1 MKLLIYELNK
11 LINKKIF
18 YLFLMLCLVI
28 NGFLFYSTQNTEE
41 NRTRLEHSEEYIS
54 MIDKYAK
61 LSVNDAKK
69 SIDNEILAYSI
80 ASSMNELSQLE
91 DQAEIEELSK
101 ELQEYKTSTPAAYQ
115 QALKISIANSEETH
129 GYQLAYR
136 LQNQIDYV
144 LSYPEFISGMWERAD
159 NQAKLSGFNDKNSFS
174 YKNLYKTAD
183 DYEHLKNTRLS
194 LVNNESVTA
203 ATQFGITDIFIIA
216 ITFLICIYLFNYER
230 EQSLYPLVKCTLKG
244 RLNTIAAKLGALF
257 VTVIVTVLLFEASD
271 FLMGNLIYGNTDLS
285 ASIQSVSEFRNCT
298 FALNILQ
305 FELLFILFKIIV
317 AIITAAFI
325 AFVFINFS
333 SPFLMYT
340 VGVGVL
346 AIEYLLYAFV
356 DASSALNLLKYINIF
371 YLFDGGEFIGRYL
384 NLDLFSNAVTAN
396 SFVTIFFVILCIA
409 LIIVTSVQF
418 CLKVQQ
424 KKASALS
431 KWLEKIKS
439 RFYKIKG
446 STSLFIGESF
456 KFLVQNKMA
465 FLLILLALYAIY
477 SSIGVVRYPYADPS
491 DYQYKSYMD
500 YLSGDITPEKEKYI
514 KDEREYLD
522 ELETKIEEISVDK
535 KLSAN
540 AKQAMIRSVQ
550 NTIDGKQEAYER
562 VREQYNRLKELKKQG
577 VEARFID
584 ENVYSVFVSSDVRE
598 WNNFIMFCLLIIVV
612 IPCIFTVEYKNKMIN
627 LIRPTPKGKL
637 RLFWNKILIAFI
649 TSMFIFTVICLP
661 YIIRFIYTYGT
672 DSFKTALVCLYTT
685 TPNHTLSV
693 IDAFVLN
700 QMIYLVLALSVMCIT
715 IAFSIATKNNL
726 YVMIICSV
734 MLLAPGLACYSVEA
748 VRIGYMTTHNNIL
761 ALVLTVII
769 SMIVM
774 TISLFLS
781 EKKFTNSLIR
791 RKYAYS

>member
-1 MKLLIYELNK
+1 MKLLIYELDK
-11 LINKKIF
+11 LVNKKIF
-18 YLFLMLCLVI
+18 YLFLVLCLLI
-28 NGFLFYSTQNTEE
+28 NGFLFYSAQNTEE
-41 NRTRLEHSEEYIS
+41 YRTRIEHSSEYVS
-54 MIDKYAK
+54 MVDEYAK
-61 LSVNDAKK
+61 LSIKDAKK
-69 SIDNEILAYSI
+69 SIENEILAYSI

-115 QALKISIANSEETH
+115 QALKISKLSFEETY
-129 GYQLAYR
+129 GYQLTYR

-144 LSYPEFISGMWERAD
+144 SSYPEFIGEMRERTD
-159 NQAKLSGFNDKNSFS
+159 SQSKLSGFSDKNSFS

-203 ATQFGITDIFIIA
+203 ATQFGTTDIFIIA
-216 ITFLICIYLFNYER
+216 IIFLICIYLFNYER
-230 EQSLYPLVKCTLKG
+230 DQSLYSLVKCTLKG
-244 RLNTIAAKLGALF
+244 RLNTISAKLGALF
-257 VTVIVTVLLFEASD
+257 ITVITIVLLFVGSD
-271 FLMGNLIYGNTDLS
+271 FLISNLIYGNTDLS

-305 FELLFILFKIIV
+305 FELLFILFKIIA
-317 AIITAAFI
+317 AIFTSAFI
-325 AFVFINFS
+325 AFVFISFS
-333 SPFLMYT
+333 SPLLMYT
-340 VGVGVL
+340 IGVGVL

-356 DASSALNLLKYINIF
+356 GASSALNLLKYINIF

-396 SFVTIFFVILCIA
+396 SFVTIFFVIVCAA
-409 LIIVTSVQF
+409 LIIATSVQF

-431 KWLEKIKS
+431 KWFEMIKS

-465 FLLILLALYAIY
+465 FLLIMLAVYAIY

-500 YLSGDITPEKEKYI
+500 YLAGDMTLEKEKYI

-522 ELETKIEEISVDK
+522 ELETKIEKISVDK
-535 KLSAN
+535 KLSTN

-550 NTIDGKQEAYER
+550 NIIDGKQEAFER
-562 VREQYNRLKELKKQG
+562 VQEQYSRLKEVKKKG
-577 VEARFID
+577 IEARFID

-598 WNNFIMFCLLIIVV
+598 WNNFMIFCLLIIIV

-627 LIRPTPKGKL
+627 LIRPTQKGKL

-649 TSMFIFTVICLP
+649 TSIFIFSAVYLP

-672 DSFKTALVCLYTT
+672 DSFKTVLECLYNT

-693 IDAFVLN
+693 INAFVFN
-700 QMIYLVLALSVMCIT
+700 QILYLVLALSVMCIT

-748 VRIGYMTTHNNIL
+748 VRIGYLTTHNNIL
-761 ALVLTVII
+761 VLVLTVII
-769 SMIVM
+769 SVIVI

-781 EKKFTNSLIR
+781 ERKFTNSLIR

>member
-1 MKLLIYELNK
+1 
-11 LINKKIF
+11 
-18 YLFLMLCLVI
+18 MLCLVI

-54 MIDKYAK
+54 MIDKYAT

-91 DQAEIEELSK
+91 DQEEIEELSK
-101 ELQEYKTSTPAAYQ
+101 ELQEYKTSAPVAYQ
-115 QALKISIANSEETH
+115 QALKISKANSEETH

-136 LQNQIDYV
+136 MQNQIDYV
-144 LSYPEFISGMWERAD
+144 LSYPEFISGMRERAD
-159 NQAKLSGFNDKNSFS
+159 NQAKLSGFSDKNSFS

-183 DYEHLKNTRLS
+183 DYEHLKNTKLS
-194 LVNNESVTA
+194 LVNNEPVTA
-203 ATQFGITDIFIIA
+203 ATQFSITDIFIIA

-230 EQSLYPLVKCTLKG
+230 EQSLYPLVKCTWKG
-244 RLNTIAAKLGALF
+244 RLNTISAKLGALF
-257 VTVIVTVLLFEASD
+257 ITVITTVLLFVGSD
-271 FLMGNLIYGNTDLS
+271 FLIGSLIYGNTDLS
-285 ASIQSVSEFRNCT
+285 ASIQSVSKFRNCT

-305 FELLFILFKIIV
+305 FELLFILFKIIA

-396 SFVTIFFVILCIA
+396 SFVKIFFVILCIA

-446 STSLFIGESF
+446 STCLFIGESF

-465 FLLILLALYAIY
+465 FLLILLTLYAIY

-522 ELETKIEEISVDK
+522 ELETKKEEISVDK

-550 NTIDGKQEAYER
+550 NTINGKQEAYER
-562 VREQYNRLKELKKQG
+562 VQEQYSRLKELKKQG

-598 WNNFIMFCLLIIVV
+598 WNNFMMFCLLIIVV

-672 DSFKTALVCLYTT
+672 DSFKTALVCLYNT

-748 VRIGYMTTHNNIL
+748 VRIGYLTTHNNIL